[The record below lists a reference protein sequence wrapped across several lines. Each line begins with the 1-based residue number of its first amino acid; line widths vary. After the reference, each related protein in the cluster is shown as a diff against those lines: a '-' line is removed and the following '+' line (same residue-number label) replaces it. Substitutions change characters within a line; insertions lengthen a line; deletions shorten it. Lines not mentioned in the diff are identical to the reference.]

1 MNLTFRFTYVGQ
13 LSPYILLQ
21 PSGFNQNT
29 VGQRQEMICS
39 ISLPLDVDLDTVELG
54 WLDED
59 DIITNDSRVI
69 IIESSNDL
77 SNISSNVNVN
87 VFITIIQFDPL
98 LEDDEGNYSCYSV
111 VNETETF
118 TSIQLQSRSKLLIM
132 YIHT

>member
-1 MNLTFRFTYVGQ
+1 
-13 LSPYILLQ
+13 
-21 PSGFNQNT
+21 
-29 VGQRQEMICS
+29 MICS

-59 DIITNDSRVI
+59 DIVTNDSRVI
-69 IIESSNDL
+69 IIEPSNDL

-98 LEDDEGNYSCYSV
+98 FEDDEGNYSCYSV
-111 VNETETF
+111 VNETETS
-118 TSIQLQSRSKLLIM
+118 TSIQLQTRSKLLIM